1 VRLLQSLARR
11 ALVLRASLRRREWEQ
26 CPRILEGKRKTLV
39 VLEAPRERVEG
50 AVEIA
55 LRTAGISIAANDVTW
70 TVVRRWVPG
79 KRAPAGC
86 S

>member
-1 VRLLQSLARR
+1 M
-11 ALVLRASLRRREWEQ
+11 
-26 CPRILEGKRKTLV
+26 LEGKRKTLV

>member
-1 VRLLQSLARR
+1 M
-11 ALVLRASLRRREWEQ
+11 
-26 CPRILEGKRKTLV
+26 LEGKRKTLV
-39 VLEAPRERVEG
+39 ALEAPRKRVEG

-55 LRTAGISIAANDVTW
+55 LRTAGTSIAANDVTW

-86 S
+86 A

>member
-1 VRLLQSLARR
+1 MRLLQSLARR

-70 TVVRRWVPG
+70 TVVRR
-79 KRAPAGC
+79 
-86 S
+86 